1 MLPLLP
7 GVRKVA
13 RHLDQHMRYAKV
25 LLHAG
30 FEL

>member
-1 MLPLLP
+1 MTS
-7 GVRKVA
+7 
-13 RHLDQHMRYAKV
+13 